1 LQQAA
6 QPAALVQQLA
16 QVAGSLQHAPV
27 QAVAAGLQQPLP
39 FWQQAP
45 PEEHLQ
51 PVAKRTV
58 TAPTAARNIM
68 CFMVVIF
75 WCSVMGLHY
84 Q

>member
-1 LQQAA
+1 M
-6 QPAALVQQLA
+6 QQLA